1 MLCQRKVSIRNKEV
15 LSHQKVKV
23 LQLDQFEEATGSVYR
38 ALSDVLRMFQ
48 IWACKQV
55 CRVAGTNKMQT
66 RYTSNHSKK
75 CPNCGVEAETSG
87 HIAACKESGSRVDLL
102 RKSTDLIDQW

>member
-55 CRVAGTNKMQT
+55 CIAGLLAQT
-66 RYTSNHSKK
+66 RCRQDILPITVRNAQTVELKRRHLGILQHSRSQVL
-75 CPNCGVEAETSG
+75 VELTFCASQLT
-87 HIAACKESGSRVDLL
+87 
-102 RKSTDLIDQW
+102 